1 MQLGPLRRAVHCKGV
16 AMNLT
21 VSYRQLGGT
30 GIGSALPGKSHSGGK
45 NDPVLKYV
53 VNNSLREHPVMTKL
67 RLKTLEDPWSIM
79 LVASEQAQL
88 MANLAKL
95 IHASKTIEIGM
106 YTGYNT
112 LNMALV
118 VPEKGQVV
126 ACEID
131 DEYVNIAKPF
141 FKEAG
146 VEDKINVRLQM
157 CIKTLDELI
166 AAGEAGTYDF
176 VFIDADKRNY
186 DRYYEKSLELVRQG
200 GIIAI
205 DNVLWS
211 GKVVDPAPDD
221 LTSQALDKLNKKLH
235 TDQRIDL
242 SMLTVGDGLT
252 LAIKR

>member
-1 MQLGPLRRAVHCKGV
+1 MAPDIKMYFCIQLVLA
-16 AMNLT
+16 LT
-21 VSYRQLGGT
+21 GT

-45 NDPVLKYV
+45 NNPVLQYV
-53 VNNSLREHPVMTKL
+53 VNNSLREHPVLTKL

-95 IHASKTIEIGM
+95 INASKTIEVGM

-118 VPEKGQVV
+118 VPESGQVV

-146 VEDKINVRLQM
+146 VEDKITVHLQM

>member
-1 MQLGPLRRAVHCKGV
+1 
-16 AMNLT
+16 
-21 VSYRQLGGT
+21 
-30 GIGSALPGKSHSGGK
+30 
-45 NDPVLKYV
+45 
-53 VNNSLREHPVMTKL
+53 MTKL

-95 IHASKTIEIGM
+95 INASKTIEIGM

-186 DRYYEKSLELVRQG
+186 DRYYEKSLEIVRQG

>member
-1 MQLGPLRRAVHCKGV
+1 PL
-16 AMNLT
+16 
-21 VSYRQLGGT
+21 Q
-30 GIGSALPGKSHSGGK
+30 
-45 NDPVLKYV
+45 DPLVDI
-53 VNNSLREHPVMTKL
+53 TTA
-67 RLKTLEDPWSIM
+67 KTLEDPWSIM

-95 IHASKTIEIGM
+95 INASKTIEIGM

-118 VPEKGQVV
+118 VPESGQVV

-131 DEYVNIAKPF
+131 DEYVNIAEPF

-146 VEDKINVRLQM
+146 VEDKITVHLQM
-157 CIKTLDELI
+157 CIKTLGHL
-166 AAGEAGTYDF
+166 TYISDPPTF
-176 VFIDADKRNY
+176 
-186 DRYYEKSLELVRQG
+186 SPQ
-200 GIIAI
+200 
-205 DNVLWS
+205 VLWS

-242 SMLTVGDGLT
+242 SMLTVGNGLT
-252 LAIKR
+252 LAIKRYR

>member
-1 MQLGPLRRAVHCKGV
+1 MAQDIKMYFCIQLVLA
-16 AMNLT
+16 LT
-21 VSYRQLGGT
+21 GT

-45 NDPVLKYV
+45 NDPVLQYV

-95 IHASKTIEIGM
+95 INARKTIEIGM

-118 VPEKGQVV
+118 VPESGQVV

>member
-1 MQLGPLRRAVHCKGV
+1 MAPDIKMYFCIQLVLA
-16 AMNLT
+16 LT
-21 VSYRQLGGT
+21 GT

-45 NDPVLKYV
+45 NDPVLQYV

-95 IHASKTIEIGM
+95 INASKTIEIGM

-112 LNMALV
+112 LNKALV

-211 GKVVDPAPDD
+211 GKWVDPAPDD
-221 LTSQALDKLNKKLH
+221 LTSQTLDKLNKKLH
-235 TDQRIDL
+235 MDRRIDL

>member
-1 MQLGPLRRAVHCKGV
+1 MAPDIKMYFCIQLVIA
-16 AMNLT
+16 LT
-21 VSYRQLGGT
+21 GT

-45 NDPVLKYV
+45 NDPVLQYV

-95 IHASKTIEIGM
+95 INASKTIEIGM

-118 VPEKGQVV
+118 VPESGQVV

-205 DNVLWS
+205 DNV
-211 GKVVDPAPDD
+211 G
-221 LTSQALDKLNKKLH
+221 
-235 TDQRIDL
+235 
-242 SMLTVGDGLT
+242 
-252 LAIKR
+252 

>member
-1 MQLGPLRRAVHCKGV
+1 MAPDIKMYFCIQLVLA
-16 AMNLT
+16 LT
-21 VSYRQLGGT
+21 GT

-45 NDPVLKYV
+45 NDPVLQYV

-95 IHASKTIEIGM
+95 INASKTIEIGM

-118 VPEKGQVV
+118 VPESGQVV

-166 AAGEAGTYDF
+166 TAGEAGTYDF

-205 DNVLWS
+205 DNV
-211 GKVVDPAPDD
+211 G
-221 LTSQALDKLNKKLH
+221 
-235 TDQRIDL
+235 
-242 SMLTVGDGLT
+242 
-252 LAIKR
+252 

>member
-1 MQLGPLRRAVHCKGV
+1 MAPDIKMYFCIQLVLA
-16 AMNLT
+16 LT
-21 VSYRQLGGT
+21 GT

-45 NDPVLKYV
+45 NDPVLQYV

-95 IHASKTIEIGM
+95 INASKTIEIGM

-131 DEYVNIAKPF
+131 DEYMNIAKPF

>member
-1 MQLGPLRRAVHCKGV
+1 
-16 AMNLT
+16 
-21 VSYRQLGGT
+21 
-30 GIGSALPGKSHSGGK
+30 
-45 NDPVLKYV
+45 
-53 VNNSLREHPVMTKL
+53 
-67 RLKTLEDPWSIM
+67 
-79 LVASEQAQL
+79 
-88 MANLAKL
+88 
-95 IHASKTIEIGM
+95 M

-118 VPEKGQVV
+118 VPESGQVV

>member
-1 MQLGPLRRAVHCKGV
+1 MAPDIKMYFCIQLVLA
-16 AMNLT
+16 LT
-21 VSYRQLGGT
+21 GT

-45 NDPVLKYV
+45 NDPVLQYV

-95 IHASKTIEIGM
+95 INASKTIEIGM

-118 VPEKGQVV
+118 VPESGQVV

>member
-1 MQLGPLRRAVHCKGV
+1 MAPDIKMCFCIQLVLA
-16 AMNLT
+16 LT
-21 VSYRQLGGT
+21 GT

-45 NDPVLKYV
+45 NDPVLQYV

-95 IHASKTIEIGM
+95 INASKTIEIGM